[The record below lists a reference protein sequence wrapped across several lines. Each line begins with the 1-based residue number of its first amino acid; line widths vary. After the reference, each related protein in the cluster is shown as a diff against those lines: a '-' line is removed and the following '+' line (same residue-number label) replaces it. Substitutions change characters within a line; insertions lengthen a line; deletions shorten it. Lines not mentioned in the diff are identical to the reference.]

1 MLQMSQILWILWGKM
16 IVKHQ
21 FFSPFHQIFFSFISM
36 MYM

>member
-21 FFSPFHQIFFSFISM
+21 FFHLLEPNEEALEDLT
-36 MYM
+36 